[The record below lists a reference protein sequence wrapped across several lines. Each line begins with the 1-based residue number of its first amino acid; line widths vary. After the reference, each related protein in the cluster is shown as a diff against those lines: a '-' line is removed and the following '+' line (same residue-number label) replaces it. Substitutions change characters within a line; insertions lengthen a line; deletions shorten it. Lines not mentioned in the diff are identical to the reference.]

1 MNKKRFLS
9 MFAVLFLLVFS
20 SSSIAEINLKTP
32 AWQKVKDLGSKDSYT
47 FLFLG
52 NEKTAG
58 GKKMLTTIKGAKQE
72 LADKKAEIIKV
83 KLDDPKERDL
93 VSFFRIKDDPTVLVV
108 APNGAITGYYSK
120 AASIEALRD
129 SLIPSKEAEIV
140 KNVQEGRVVFLLFHK
155 DVELNVD
162 AIKTDITAVADN
174 FKGAVNVIYANSE
187 GKEDKSLTNKFQV
200 SSAQPTVF
208 IIAPPGRAVA
218 KLEGLDITK
227 EKLMKALV
235 ATCGGGGCGPAGC
248 K

>member
-1 MNKKRFLS
+1 MNKKLFLS
-9 MFAVLFLLVFS
+9 IVTVLFLLIFS
-20 SSSIAEINLKTP
+20 SSAIAEINIKTP
-32 AWQKVKDLGSKDSYT
+32 AWQKVKDLGSKDSYA

-58 GKKMLTTIKGAKQE
+58 GKKMLTAIKGARQE
-72 LADKKAEIIKV
+72 LTDKKAEIIKV

-108 APNGAITGYYSK
+108 APNGAITGYYSGI
-120 AASIEALRD
+120 ASMEALRD
-129 SLIPSKEAEIV
+129 SLVSSKETEIV
-140 KNVQEGRVVFLLFHK
+140 KNVQEGRVVFLCFHK
-155 DVELNVD
+155 DVELNID
-162 AIKTDITAVADN
+162 AIKSDINAVADN
-174 FKGAVNVIYANSE
+174 FKGAVNVIYANSA
-187 GKEDKSLTNKFQV
+187 GKEDKNLTDKMQV
-200 SSAQPTVF
+200 SSAHPTVF

-235 ATCGGGGCGPAGC
+235 TTCGGGGCGPSGC